1 MMTRDS
7 AIVTPGTS
15 ARVHEDGNVIS
26 QPKQP
31 LLSVRDLTLGFR
43 ASDGTAK
50 PVVQGVSFGLDAGQS
65 LAVVGESGSGKTL
78 IGKTLLGLLPDA
90 AQIMGGSVSFAG
102 QPLLEQTP
110 AQWRTTRGIGIGM
123 VFQEPMV
130 SLNPAFRIGEQL
142 TEALVRRRAV
152 PRAQAWAQAIAML
165 ERVRVRDPQGCMKRY
180 PHEFSGGMR
189 QRIMLAAVML
199 LRPKLLIA
207 DEPTTALDCV
217 VQKEVLD
224 LMTELTREEGTA
236 LIFISHNLALVAAYT
251 EQVLVMRA
259 GVAVET
265 GPAVQVLSRPSHD
278 YTLALLDALPRRL
291 PSISPQSSDA
301 SVASAA
307 PQRAPVFEVR
317 DVVIDYQAARGGMAA
332 WFGGKRSV
340 RAVHRTSF
348 SLRAGETL
356 AIVGESGSGKTS
368 LTKVVLGLVEPA
380 EGDVLLNGQRFLG
393 TGAQQL
399 QAARRAIQIVFQDP
413 YSSLDPRM
421 RVGALVTEGLRAD
434 RTLDAAQR
442 TERVKTA
449 LADVGLADHAWRFV
463 HELSGGQR
471 QRVAIARALAS
482 RPAVIIA
489 DEPVSALDVTV
500 QKQVLDMLVSLQAR
514 YGFACLLISHD
525 LGVVEQIADRVLVM
539 LRGHVVEE
547 GTRDAV
553 FDDPCHPYTRRL
565 LQAVPELRGNRVD
578 GFKVLSREVPAQRLA
593 DEVYFNPDSAQSG
606 MQQIGQHVG
615 QPRAPHLTE
624 VAQGAAGHRVALQ
637 AGA

>member
-1 MMTRDS
+1 MTTLYSASAMESSAASDS
-7 AIVTPGTS
+7 VRAATGS
-15 ARVHEDGNVIS
+15 AH
-26 QPKQP
+26 QP
-31 LLSVRDLTLGFR
+31 LLSVHDLTLGFR
-43 ASDGTAK
+43 GPDGMAK
-50 PVVQGVSFGLDAGQS
+50 PVVHGVSFDLDAGRS

-90 AQIMGGSVSFAG
+90 AQIMGGHVNFAG

-110 AQWRTTRGIGIGM
+110 AQWRSTRGIGIGM

-142 TEALVRRRAV
+142 TEALVRRRNV
-152 PRAQAWAQAIAML
+152 PRAQAWTQAVAML

-265 GPAVQVLSRPSHD
+265 GPADQVLSRPSHD

-291 PSISPQSSDA
+291 PPAAVALPDSVSAGTASPSGA
-301 SVASAA
+301 V
-307 PQRAPVFEVR
+307 PTPILEVR
-317 DVVIDYQAARGGMAA
+317 DVAIDYSAARSGFAA

-348 SLRAGETL
+348 SVEPGETL

-368 LTKVVLGLVEPA
+368 LTKAVLGLVTPA
-380 EGDVLLNGQRFLG
+380 EGDVLLNGERFLD
-393 TGAQQL
+393 TGAKRL

-421 RVGALVTEGLRAD
+421 RVGSLVAEGLRAD
-434 RTLDAAQR
+434 HSLDAAQR
-442 TERVKTA
+442 AERVATA
-449 LADVGLADHAWRFV
+449 LADVGLADHVRRFV

-500 QKQVLDMLVSLQAR
+500 QKQVLDMLVALQAR

-539 LRGHVVEE
+539 LRGHLVEE

-565 LQAVPELRGNRVD
+565 LQAVPELRGNRTD

-593 DEVYFNPDSAQSG
+593 DDRYFDPDRPEKGAPRLVD
-606 MQQIGQHVG
+606 VG
-615 QPRAPHLTE
+615 QSN
-624 VAQGAAGHRVALQ
+624 AAHRVALS
-637 AGA
+637 ADT

>member
-1 MMTRDS
+1 MITRHAASVMES
-7 AIVTPGTS
+7 AATS
-15 ARVHEDGNVIS
+15 GAARAADGS
-26 QPKQP
+26 AHPP
-31 LLSVRDLTLGFR
+31 LLSVRNLTLGFR
-43 ASDGTAK
+43 GPDDTAK
-50 PVVQGVSFGLDAGQS
+50 PVVQGVSFDLDAGRS

-90 AQIMGGSVSFAG
+90 AQIMGGSVTFAG

-110 AQWRTTRGIGIGM
+110 AQWRSTRGIGIGM

-152 PRAQAWAQAIAML
+152 PRADAWAQAVAML
-165 ERVRVRDPQGCMKRY
+165 GRVRVRDPAGCMKRY

-265 GPAVQVLSRPSHD
+265 GPAEQVLSRPSHD

-291 PSISPQSSDA
+291 PPA
-301 SVASAA
+301 AVALPDSALAETTLPAAAVSA
-307 PQRAPVFEVR
+307 PILDVR
-317 DVVIDYQAARGGMAA
+317 DVAIDYSAAGSGFAA

-348 SLRAGETL
+348 SVGAGETL

-368 LTKVVLGLVEPA
+368 LTKAVLGLVTPA
-380 EGDVLLNGQRFLG
+380 EGDVLLNGERFLDA
-393 TGAQQL
+393 GAKRL

-421 RVGALVTEGLRAD
+421 RVGSLVAEGLRAD
-434 RTLDAAQR
+434 LSLDAAQR
-442 TERVKTA
+442 AERVATA
-449 LADVGLADHAWRFV
+449 LADVGLADHARRFV

-500 QKQVLDMLVSLQAR
+500 QKQVLDMLVALQAR

-539 LRGHVVEE
+539 LRGHLVEE

-565 LQAVPELRGNRVD
+565 LQAVPELRGNRTD

-593 DEVYFNPDSAQSG
+593 DDRYFDPDRPEKG
-606 MQQIGQHVG
+606 
-615 QPRAPHLTE
+615 APHLTE
-624 VAQGAAGHRVALQ
+624 VAQGSAGHRVALYP
-637 AGA
+637 GV

>member
-1 MMTRDS
+1 MTTRHS
-7 AIVTPGTS
+7 AS
-15 ARVHEDGNVIS
+15 AMESLAASGSVRAAAGSAH
-26 QPKQP
+26 QP

-43 ASDGTAK
+43 GPDDNAK
-50 PVVQGVSFGLDAGQS
+50 PVVHGVSFDLDAGRS

-90 AQIMGGSVSFAG
+90 AQIMGGHVSFAG

-110 AQWRTTRGIGIGM
+110 AQWRSTRGIGIGM

-142 TEALVRRRAV
+142 TEALVRRRNV
-152 PRAQAWAQAIAML
+152 PRAQGWTQAVAML

-265 GPAVQVLSRPSHD
+265 GPADQVLSRPSHD

-291 PSISPQSSDA
+291 PPAAAALPDSALAETA
-301 SVASAA
+301 SRAVAVPA
-307 PQRAPVFEVR
+307 PILEGR
-317 DVVIDYQAARGGMAA
+317 DVAIDYPAARSGFAA

-348 SLRAGETL
+348 SVGPGQTL

-368 LTKVVLGLVEPA
+368 LTKVALGLVTPA
-380 EGDVLLNGQRFLG
+380 EGDVLLNGERFLDV
-393 TGAQQL
+393 GAKRL

-421 RVGALVTEGLRAD
+421 RVGSLVAEGLRAD
-434 RTLDAAQR
+434 HSLDAAR
-442 TERVKTA
+442 RAERVATA
-449 LADVGLADHAWRFV
+449 LADVGLADHARRFV

-500 QKQVLDMLVSLQAR
+500 QKQVLDMLVALQAR

-539 LRGHVVEE
+539 LRGHLVEE

-565 LQAVPELRGNRVD
+565 LQAVPELRGNRAD
-578 GFKVLSREVPAQRLA
+578 GFRVLSREVPAQRLA
-593 DEVYFNPDSAQSG
+593 DDVYFDPDSPERGS
-606 MQQIGQHVG
+606 
-615 QPRAPHLTE
+615 PHLAE
-624 VAQGAAGHRVALQ
+624 VVEGSAGHRVALY
-637 AGA
+637 AGAWTQR

>member
-1 MMTRDS
+1 MT
-7 AIVTPGTS
+7 VQ
-15 ARVHEDGNVIS
+15 
-26 QPKQP
+26 QPAQAS
-31 LLSVRDLTLGFR
+31 LLSVRDLTLAFR
-43 ASDGTAK
+43 GADGNPK
-50 PVVQGVSFGLDAGQS
+50 PVVHQVSFDLDAGRS
-65 LAVVGESGSGKTL
+65 LAVVGESGSGKTM
-78 IGKTLLGLLPDA
+78 IGKALLGLLPDS
-90 AQIMGGSVSFAG
+90 AQILGGSATFAG
-102 QPLLEQTP
+102 RALLDQTP
-110 AQWRTTRGIGIGM
+110 AQWRTTRGVGVGM

-130 SLNPAFRIGEQL
+130 SLNPAFRIGVQL
-142 TEALVRRRAV
+142 TEALTRRRGV
-152 PRAQAWAQAIAML
+152 PPAQAWAQAVAML

-224 LMTELTREEGTA
+224 LMTALTREEGTA

-259 GVAVET
+259 GVAVEN
-265 GPAVQVLSRPSHD
+265 GPAAQVLSRPSHP
-278 YTLALLDALPRRL
+278 YTLALLDALPRRAETPL
-291 PSISPQSSDA
+291 DAVPSAQSEMPRGA
-301 SVASAA
+301 AVVPPVLEIRNVA
-307 PQRAPVFEVR
+307 
-317 DVVIDYQAARGGMAA
+317 IDYPAARGGIGTWLRGA
-332 WFGGKRSV
+332 RNV

-348 SLRAGETL
+348 SVRAGETL

-368 LTKVVLGLVEPA
+368 LTKAVLGLVTPA
-380 EGDVLLNGQRFLG
+380 EGEVLLNGEPFLDG
-393 TGAQQL
+393 SAKRL
-399 QAARRAIQIVFQDP
+399 QVARRAIQIVFQDP

-421 RVGALVTEGLRAD
+421 RVGALVAEGLRAD
-434 RTLDAAQR
+434 HTLDAAQR
-442 TERVKTA
+442 ATRVSES
-449 LADVGLADHAWRFV
+449 LADVGLADHAQRFV

-525 LGVVEQIADRVLVM
+525 LGVVEQIAQRVLVM
-539 LRGHVVEE
+539 LRGHIVEE

-565 LQAVPELRGNRVD
+565 LQAVPELRGNRQD
-578 GFKVLSREVPAQRLA
+578 GFKVVSREVPVQRRA
-593 DEVYFNPDSAQSG
+593 TDVYFDPDDAKRG
-606 MQQIGQHVG
+606 
-615 QPRAPHLTE
+615 APQMIDAVQTE
-624 VAQGAAGHRVALQ
+624 AGHRVAVF
-637 AGA
+637 AGT

>member
-1 MMTRDS
+1 MMTRES
-7 AIVTPGTS
+7 ATAISTS
-15 ARVHEDGNVIS
+15 AAFAHGVHAAGAQTS
-26 QPKQP
+26 RP
-31 LLSVRDLTLGFR
+31 LLSVRDLTLGFGTP
-43 ASDGTAK
+43 DGGAK
-50 PVVQGVSFGLDAGQS
+50 PVVHGVSFDLDAGQS

-90 AQIMGGSVSFAG
+90 AQIIGGSVTFAD
-102 QPLLEQTP
+102 QSLLDQTP
-110 AQWRTTRGIGIGM
+110 AQWRATRGVGIGM

-130 SLNPAFRIGEQL
+130 SLNPAFRVGEQL
-142 TEALVRRRAV
+142 TEALVRRRGV
-152 PRAQAWAQAIAML
+152 PRAQAWAQAVAML

-199 LRPKLLIA
+199 LRPRLLIA

-236 LIFISHNLALVAAYT
+236 LIFVSHNLALVAAYT
-251 EQVLVMRA
+251 ERVLVMRA

-265 GPAVQVLSRPSHD
+265 GAAGQVLSRPSHD

-291 PSISPQSSDA
+291 PAAVALESPESPESLQA
-301 SVASAA
+301 G
-307 PQRAPVFEVR
+307 APVLDVR
-317 DVVIDYQAARGGMAA
+317 DVVIDYQAASGGVAS
-332 WFGGKRSV
+332 WFGAKRSV

-380 EGDVLLNGQRFLG
+380 EGEVLLNGERFLG
-393 TGAQQL
+393 TGAKQL
-399 QAARRAIQIVFQDP
+399 QTARRAIQMVFQDP

-421 RVGALVTEGLRAD
+421 RVGALVAEGLRAD
-434 RTLDAAQR
+434 RTLSAAQR
-442 TERVKTA
+442 AERVATA
-449 LADVGLADHAWRFV
+449 LTDVGLGDHARRFV

-525 LGVVEQIADRVLVM
+525 LGVVEQIADRVLVL
-539 LRGHVVEE
+539 LRGHIVEE
-547 GTRDAV
+547 GSRDAV

-565 LQAVPELRGNRVD
+565 LQAVPELRGNRQD
-578 GFKVLSREVPAQRLA
+578 GFKVLSRDVPVQRLA
-593 DEVYFNPDSAQSG
+593 DDAYFNPDEAQQSAQYG
-606 MQQIGQHVG
+606 T
-615 QPRAPHLTE
+615 PHLVE
-624 VAQGAAGHRVALQ
+624 VARGAQGHRIALRD
-637 AGA
+637 GA

>member
-1 MMTRDS
+1 MITRHAAS
-7 AIVTPGTS
+7 AMESAATS
-15 ARVHEDGNVIS
+15 GAVRASAGSAH
-26 QPKQP
+26 PP
-31 LLSVRDLTLGFR
+31 LLSVRNLTLGFR
-43 ASDGTAK
+43 GPDDTAK
-50 PVVQGVSFGLDAGQS
+50 PVVQGVSFDLDAGRS

-90 AQIMGGSVSFAG
+90 AQIMGGSVTFAG

-110 AQWRTTRGIGIGM
+110 AQWRSTRGIGIGM

-152 PRAQAWAQAIAML
+152 PRADAWAQAVAML
-165 ERVRVRDPQGCMKRY
+165 ERVRVRDPAGCMKRY

-265 GPAVQVLSRPSHD
+265 GPAEQVLSRPSHD

-291 PSISPQSSDA
+291 PPA
-301 SVASAA
+301 AVALPDSALAETTLPAAAVSA
-307 PQRAPVFEVR
+307 PILDVR
-317 DVVIDYQAARGGMAA
+317 DVAIDYSAAGSGFAA

-348 SLRAGETL
+348 SVAAGETL

-368 LTKVVLGLVEPA
+368 LTKAVLGLVTPA
-380 EGDVLLNGQRFLG
+380 EGDVLLNGERFLDAG
-393 TGAQQL
+393 PKRL

-421 RVGALVTEGLRAD
+421 RVGSLVAEGLRAD
-434 RTLDAAQR
+434 PSLDAAQR
-442 TERVKTA
+442 AERVATA
-449 LADVGLADHAWRFV
+449 LADVGLADHARRFV

-500 QKQVLDMLVSLQAR
+500 QKQVLDMLVALQAR

-539 LRGHVVEE
+539 LRGHLVEE

-565 LQAVPELRGNRVD
+565 LQAVPELRGNRTD

-593 DEVYFNPDSAQSG
+593 GDRYFDPDRPERGAPQLVEV
-606 MQQIGQHVG
+606 
-615 QPRAPHLTE
+615 TE
-624 VAQGAAGHRVALQ
+624 GRAGHRVALY
-637 AGA
+637 AGV

>member
-1 MMTRDS
+1 MMTRHSVIMTSS
-7 AIVTPGTS
+7 ASAQAHTS
-15 ARVHEDGNVIS
+15 GPSVS
-26 QPKQP
+26 QPKQL

-43 ASDGTAK
+43 TPDGGAK
-50 PVVQGVSFGLDAGQS
+50 PVVQRVSFDLDAGQS

-90 AQIMGGSVSFAG
+90 AQIMGGSVRFAG

-142 TEALVRRRAV
+142 TEALVRRRGV
-152 PRAQAWAQAIAML
+152 PRAQAWAQAVAML

-265 GPAVQVLSRPSHD
+265 GPAAQVLSRPSHD

-291 PSISPQSSDA
+291 PAVSPEAPEASDA
-301 SVASAA
+301 SAASAA
-307 PQRAPVFEVR
+307 PLPAPVLEVR
-317 DVVIDYQAARGGMAA
+317 DVVIDYQAARSGMAA

-380 EGDVLLNGQRFLG
+380 EGDVLLNGERFLG
-393 TGAQQL
+393 TGAKQL

-421 RVGALVTEGLRAD
+421 RVGALVAEGLRAD
-434 RTLDAAQR
+434 RALSAAQR
-442 TERVKTA
+442 TERVSTA
-449 LADVGLADHAWRFV
+449 LADVGLADHARRFV

-565 LQAVPELRGNRVD
+565 PQAVPELRGNRVD
-578 GFKVLSREVPAQRLA
+578 GFKVLSREVPAQRLGDA
-593 DEVYFNPDSAQSG
+593 AYFNPDHAQQDA
-606 MQQIGQHVG
+606 QQGG
-615 QPRAPHLTE
+615 QPAVPHLAE
-624 VAQGAAGHRVALQ
+624 VVQGAAGHRVALQ